1 MLDSEAFLGRISS
14 MCGVRSGYVARRDP
28 RSERWTEL
36 LSFCLGDGWMLRED
50 KTERLAEVA
59 S

>member
-1 MLDSEAFLGRISS
+1 

-50 KTERLAEVA
+50 ETERLAEAA